1 MDTMKENVMIKNIS
15 TLLCSRYIIVL
26 LDVIK
31 SHTLKNISVKL
42 YSSLSPVFNDCWDND
57 SSCTSFKNVWTHSQ
71 PHVYERGWV
80 YSVRID
86 MPSMSLQT
94 FTVNIVT
101 PR

>member
-1 MDTMKENVMIKNIS
+1 MIVGIMI
-15 TLLCSRYIIVL
+15 LVVL
-26 LDVIK
+26 V
-31 SHTLKNISVKL
+31 S
-42 YSSLSPVFNDCWDND
+42 
-57 SSCTSFKNVWTHSQ
+57 NVWTHSQ